1 MFKFLKITKKVL
13 KIYIVRFLHGSK
25 TKYYFKLQCK
35 NHQKICAKEI
45 SGWGVGVNTYSSS
58 IFVFGKDFFLAY
70 IYLCGGKVS
79 PVGIYFQNWCGN
91 IATPPCQGRDRKQI
105 DRDRENGRQKIDRD
119 KEKERTKE
127 RERKRYIQKR
137 TKERDT
143 LRDRKQSVREN
154 ELRKSPSIVAA
165 YFYPQLCK
173 EILLLL
179 FGKINFNR
187 IKVHENW
194 KGCEEV
200 FFL

>member
-1 MFKFLKITKKVL
+1 MQKPSKNLCKIN
-13 KIYIVRFLHGSK
+13 
-25 TKYYFKLQCK
+25 QW
-35 NHQKICAKEI
+35 I
-45 SGWGVGVNTYSSS
+45 SVNTYFSS

-70 IYLCGGKVS
+70 IFVQGESVTCGDIFSKLVWQ
-79 PVGIYFQNWCGN
+79 YCD
-91 IATPPCQGRDRKQI
+91 PPLSGEGQKTDRQRQRERKIERD
-105 DRDRENGRQKIDRD
+105 
-119 KEKERTKE
+119 KE

-194 KGCEEV
+194 KSCEEV
-200 FFL
+200 FFSKLK